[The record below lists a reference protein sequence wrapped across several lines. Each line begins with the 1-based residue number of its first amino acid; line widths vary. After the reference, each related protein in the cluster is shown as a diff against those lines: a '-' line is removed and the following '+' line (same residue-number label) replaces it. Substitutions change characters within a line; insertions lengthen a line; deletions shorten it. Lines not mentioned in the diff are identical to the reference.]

1 MNTLLCA
8 EYLDRSE
15 VLELSVGVRDGLSQV
30 KGQTTVHAY
39 LRVLIR
45 RQNTRPRRQTKV
57 RCEGRRETQGQAEVP
72 RVRRKQR
79 PYIRETMHSALN
91 L

>member
-1 MNTLLCA
+1 M
-8 EYLDRSE
+8 
-15 VLELSVGVRDGLSQV
+15 LELSVWVGDGLSQV
-30 KGQTTVHAY
+30 KGQTAVHPH

-57 RCEGRRETQGQAEVP
+57 RCEGRRQTQGQAEVSG
-72 RVRRKQR
+72 VRRKQR